1 MLVCQPANLVNLQTG
16 DSVLMPIACS
26 AGCCCC
32 LLLPKSALEGV
43 AITNTVLLRQDCY
56 AC

>member
-1 MLVCQPANLVNLQTG
+1 MLVRQPANLVNLQTG

-32 LLLPKSALEGV
+32 LLLPKSALEG
-43 AITNTVLLRQDCY
+43 AASTNTVLLRQDCY